1 MGELTIRRQRGVTGL
16 RYQAAEKTEKT
27 AAAGKSQPAAK
38 TAGATVSETLQR
50 LMTRIGQAE
59 THTRESHRTL
69 QMGEAVLAEVQNC
82 LDRIAE
88 LAQRAAGDSGADRA
102 SLQAELEQLREEI
115 DRMTGGTAAG
125 GARLFLDGDME
136 LEEGAE
142 PRTPPRERRSPFS
155 RSLTGC
161 CAEWIRRASPRSVC
175 WPCWG

>member
-142 PRTPPRERRSPFS
+142 PPADAAPGEEEPVQPLPDWLLR
-155 RSLTGC
+155 GMDQ
-161 CAEWIRRASPRSVC
+161 
-175 WPCWG
+175 

>member
-69 QMGEAVLAEVQNC
+69 QMGEAVLAEVQNR

-125 GARLFLDGDME
+125 SPR
-136 LEEGAE
+136 
-142 PRTPPRERRSPFS
+142 RTPPRERRSPFS